1 MPEGVANSSD
11 SVGAA
16 ISDNVGSRI
25 QGASLLVSAASALLT
40 ANGAAPGF
48 PLLALQL
55 GNTQALAAISQPV
68 ADQLFQGLVHTPGN
82 ATDAGHRLE
91 RFVAGNMVASPV
103 DAIDRLD
110 WDSLSDGLS
119 WESPASLDNLTD
131 GQRRWTQPEAIA
143 PAVAQ
148 DTAIPAGDLDYYFAT
163 AADPSDQAADS
174 D

>member
-1 MPEGVANSSD
+1 
-11 SVGAA
+11 
-16 ISDNVGSRI
+16 
-25 QGASLLVSAASALLT
+25 
-40 ANGAAPGF
+40 
-48 PLLALQL
+48 
-55 GNTQALAAISQPV
+55 
-68 ADQLFQGLVHTPGN
+68 VHTPGN
-82 ATDAGHRLE
+82 ATDAGHSLE

-119 WESPASLDNLTD
+119 WESPASLDKLTD
-131 GQRRWTQPEAIA
+131 GQRRLTRPEAIA

-163 AADPSDQAADS
+163 AADASDQTADS